1 MEEGGA
7 PKSHD
12 PIVHLPID
20 GTLDLHTFRPEEA
33 ADLVRDYL
41 EEAAAKGLR
50 QVTIIHGKGRGVLRH
65 RVRSLLAKHPLVVDF
80 RDADRD
86 GGAWGAT
93 VVRLHGADA
102 PPSDAGREREEGA
115 GATQSAPGLS
125 FWIKFLAGL
134 AAGAALAWLLLK

>member
-7 PKSHD
+7 PTSQD
-12 PIVHLPID
+12 PILHLPMD

-50 QVTIIHGKGRGVLRH
+50 QVTIIHGKGRGVLRR
-65 RVRSLLAKHPLVVDF
+65 RVRSLLAKHPLVAGF
-80 RDADRD
+80 RDADPAA
-86 GGAWGAT
+86 GAWGAT

-102 PPSDAGREREEGA
+102 PPPSEPAREREEKG
-115 GATQSAPGLS
+115 GRPTVSRTS
-125 FWIKFLAGL
+125 FWLKFLAGL
-134 AAGAALAWLLLK
+134 AAGAALAWLLLE